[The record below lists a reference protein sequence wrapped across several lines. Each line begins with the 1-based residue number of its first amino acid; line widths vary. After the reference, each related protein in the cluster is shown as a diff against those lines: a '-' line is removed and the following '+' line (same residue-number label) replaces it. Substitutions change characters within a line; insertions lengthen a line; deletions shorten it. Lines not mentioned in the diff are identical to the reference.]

1 MTTQTIAAAVLASLA
16 FMGCTGPKSAD
27 EAVSDVVSDR
37 QLLAEAE
44 SAANEVV
51 RSAGDCDAVNA
62 AFSSAMA
69 KLDETEGK
77 VQTAVGRTTLESLRK
92 QVRTIGEACGAH

>member
-1 MTTQTIAAAVLASLA
+1 MMKTIGLALVAALAVLS
-16 FMGCTGPKSAD
+16 CNGPKGTD
-27 EAVSDVVSDR
+27 QTVSDVVSDR
-37 QLLAEAE
+37 QTLAEAE

-51 RSAGDCDAVNA
+51 RSAGDCSAVNA

-69 KLDETEGK
+69 KLEEAEGK
-77 VQTAVGRTTLESLRK
+77 VQTAVGRTTLENLRK

>member
-1 MTTQTIAAAVLASLA
+1 MTTKTMAAAVLASL
-16 FMGCTGPKSAD
+16 FVSCTGPKGTD
-27 EAVSDVVSDR
+27 EKVSDTVSDR
-37 QLLAEAE
+37 QVLAEAE

-69 KLDETEGK
+69 KLDEAEGR
-77 VQTAVGRTTLESLRK
+77 VQTAVGRTALESLKK
-92 QVRTIGEACGAH
+92 QVRTIGEACGAQ